1 MKYTRRELGQMT
13 LGATAAGVLA
23 RSTPLAAADLAAPA
37 QAVAKSSLINGVQ
50 VGLIVPYSFGQDASD
65 AVTILDYLVQLGI
78 SAVEM
83 QDCPA
88 EQFAGR
94 PAGGRGGGGGGG
106 GGRGPGGPPAPGTP
120 PTVGGVALQTPP
132 PPPTGAAQTGA
143 PPPAGA
149 GDQGGRGRGRAMTPE
164 EQAAQQAQ
172 ADTLRKWR
180 LGVSMDRYKWLRN
193 MYNSAGVKIYAFKL
207 GLNMNMTDEEYDY
220 VFNVAEALGAN
231 HVTMELPASVDL
243 LKRIGAFAEKR
254 KIYAA
259 YHTHTQG
266 SMTAFDAAFAASKA
280 NMSNID
286 VGHYVAGTGESPIP
300 FFTKFHDRISS
311 FHMKDRKT
319 PANGAANMPW
329 GQGDTPLAELMQ
341 LVKKNKWRMP
351 ATIEL
356 EYPVPAGSTR
366 ALEIGKCLEYCKKA
380 LA

>member
-1 MKYTRRELGQMT
+1 MKITRRELGHLT
-13 LGATAAGVLA
+13 FGATAAGVLG
-23 RSTPLAAADLAAPA
+23 RSLPLSGHTPHLMAPE

-65 AVTILDYLVQLGI
+65 AVTILDYLVKLGI

-83 QDCPA
+83 QDGPA

-94 PAGGRGGGGGGG
+94 PAGGRGGGG
-106 GGRGPGGPPAPGTP
+106 RGAAPAAAT
-120 PTVGGVALQTPP
+120 TTAPP
-132 PPPTGAAQTGA
+132 PPPTA
-143 PPPAGA
+143 PPPASA
-149 GDQGGRGRGRAMTPE
+149 ADQGARGGGRGRAMTPE

-180 LGVSMDRYKWLRN
+180 LSVSMDRYKWLRN
-193 MYNSAGVKIYAFKL
+193 MYQSAGVKIYAFKL

-220 VFNVAEALGAN
+220 VFNVAEALGAD
-231 HVTMELPASVDL
+231 HVTMELPTNADL

-266 SMTAFDAAFAASKA
+266 SMTAFDQAFAISKA
-280 NMSNID
+280 NMSNVD

-300 FFTKFHDRISS
+300 FFLKFHDRIASY
-311 FHMKDRKT
+311 HMKDRKT
-319 PANGAANMPW
+319 PANGGANVPW
-329 GQGDTPLAELMQ
+329 GQGNTPLAELLQ
-341 LVKKNKWRMP
+341 LHRKNRWRMP

-356 EYPVPAGSTR
+356 EYPVPEGSSR
-366 ALEIGKCLEYCKKA
+366 SAEIGKCLEYCRKA

>member
-1 MKYTRRELGQMT
+1 MKYTRRELGQIT

-23 RSTPLAAADLAAPA
+23 RSTSLGAGDLATPA

-83 QDCPA
+83 QDSPA

-106 GGRGPGGPPAPGTP
+106 GRGPGGPPAAGAP
-120 PTVGGVALQTPP
+120 PTIGGVV
-132 PPPTGAAQTGA
+132 AQT

-149 GDQGGRGRGRAMTPE
+149 AQTTPPPAGAPGDQGRRGGGGGRAMTPE

-207 GLNMNMTDEEYDY
+207 GLSMNMTDEEYDY

-231 HVTMELPASVDL
+231 HVTMELPTNVEL

-280 NMSNID
+280 NLSNID

-300 FFTKFHDRISS
+300 FFNKFHDRVAS

-319 PANGAANMPW
+319 PANGAANVPW
-329 GQGDTPLAELMQ
+329 GQGDTPLAELLQ

-366 ALEIGKCLEYCKKA
+366 AQEIGKCLDYCKKA